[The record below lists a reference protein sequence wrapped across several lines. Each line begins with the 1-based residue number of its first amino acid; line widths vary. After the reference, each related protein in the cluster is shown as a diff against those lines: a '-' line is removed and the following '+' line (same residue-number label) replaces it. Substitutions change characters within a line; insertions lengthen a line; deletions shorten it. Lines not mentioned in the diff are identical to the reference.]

1 MELWDIYDEFR
12 NPKGYVHE
20 RGKHIER
27 GDYHLVVHVWIVN
40 DKGEYLIQRRQPWK
54 HGWPNMWDCAAGGSA
69 LIKENTKEAS
79 IREVKEEIGVDLDEK
94 NMEKLLEI
102 LNDIQPDADYETCT
116 TLIDDEVLDSFA
128 ILSIVGELEEAFD
141 IEITPVDIVPENFNS
156 AQALWAMVQRLQ
168 EA

>member
-1 MELWDIYDEFR
+1 M
-12 NPKGYVHE
+12 
-20 RGKHIER
+20 
-27 GDYHLVVHVWIVN
+27 
-40 DKGEYLIQRRQPWK
+40 
-54 HGWPNMWDCAAGGSA
+54 S
-69 LIKENTKEAS
+69 
-79 IREVKEEIGVDLDEK
+79 
-94 NMEKLLEI
+94 
-102 LNDIQPDADYETCT
+102 IQPDADYETCT